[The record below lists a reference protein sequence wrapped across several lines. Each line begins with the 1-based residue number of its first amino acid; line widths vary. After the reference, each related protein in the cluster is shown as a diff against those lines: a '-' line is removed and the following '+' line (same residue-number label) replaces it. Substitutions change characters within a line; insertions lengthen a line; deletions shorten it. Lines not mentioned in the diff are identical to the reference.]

1 MDNEFEIADYI
12 RILKKYWVLAAL
24 IFIAVFSLA
33 MLYTFVSPKIY
44 EARSLVMVNSQDQT
58 SYLLD
63 ATMARVDMETQRE
76 LIMSLAVLDP
86 IYTEYGKD
94 SFYLD
99 VQPIKTSNVLEI
111 TVQST
116 TPEDA
121 QEIANKIARSY
132 QDYIRESRKSEA
144 ADTRDFITEQLDII
158 VQEIDGLNKE
168 LRGVAQGSEEYM
180 ALTRNIQAKQN
191 IYEILLARR
200 EEVGIAAEER
210 SGNVKIIELASFD
223 DDPVKPNYALN
234 IFLGLFISFIAAVGG
249 VVGRVQLS
257 GRFTTLREIE
267 AVFGDKLIGTL
278 SYVKQLANRKYM
290 ILAYGSNRLFTEEI
304 RKIRIRL
311 MLRQIKVLAVTS
323 AREQEGKSTIAANLA
338 KSVASGGRKVLLV
351 DANLRAPVV
360 DKAFGI
366 KDKVFGISEYLK
378 NPELMD
384 KSVKVKATKDEN
396 LFVIPAG
403 SMGKESIDMLTANA
417 VKHLMARLE
426 KSEFDT
432 VIIDTGS
439 LEYAETS
446 LFASGNVVFVASDKL
461 TKQEAVEAVDSVE
474 KIGSIIGIVYRK

>member
-1 MDNEFEIADYI
+1 
-12 RILKKYWVLAAL
+12 L
-24 IFIAVFSLA
+24 FS
-33 MLYTFVSPKIY
+33 
-44 EARSLVMVNSQDQT
+44 Q
-58 SYLLD
+58 LL
-63 ATMARVDMETQRE
+63 Q
-76 LIMSLAVLDP
+76 
-86 IYTEYGKD
+86 
-94 SFYLD
+94 
-99 VQPIKTSNVLEI
+99 
-111 TVQST
+111 
-116 TPEDA
+116 
-121 QEIANKIARSY
+121 
-132 QDYIRESRKSEA
+132 
-144 ADTRDFITEQLDII
+144 QLDII